1 MLRTVACLL
10 WEIKV
15 TIHEMSTWIG
25 VGRSEIGFVR
35 VLNQDAFAVIDN
47 VGIWAVADGMGGHV
61 GGEVAAQT
69 AIATVQ
75 AGASSTLL
83 ANDHASPSDA
93 LTDLIG
99 RAHEAILNRASSKSK
114 LKGMGTTIV
123 LLAIVSTP
131 VPISYLAHVG
141 DSRAYRFRS
150 GTLTPLTKDHTL
162 IEKYLER
169 GILTTESAKTHPE
182 RHVLTRALGV
192 GLTVKPTVT
201 TFPILSEDLILL
213 CSDGLTK
220 MLEDEDI
227 QTVFAAGE
235 LDPTQVCNRL
245 VTAALDR
252 GGEDNVT
259 VVVISHQ

>member
-1 MLRTVACLL
+1 
-10 WEIKV
+10 
-15 TIHEMSTWIG
+15 MSTWIG
-25 VGRSEIGFVR
+25 AGRSEIGHVR
-35 VLNQDAFAVIDN
+35 TVNQDAFAILDE
-47 VGIWAVADGMGGHV
+47 VGVWAVADGMGGHV

-75 AGASSTLL
+75 AEAGTASNLL
-83 ANDHASPSDA
+83 SSGQASPVDV
-93 LTDLIG
+93 LTDLIS
-99 RAHEAILNRASSKSK
+99 RAHDAILNRAQSKSK

-123 LLAIVSTP
+123 LLAIVAGP
-131 VPISYLAHVG
+131 APIAYLAHVG

-169 GILTTESAKTHPE
+169 GILTAETAKTHPE

-192 GLTVKPTVT
+192 GLTVKPTIT
-201 TFPILSEDLILL
+201 AYPILPEDLILL

-220 MLEDEDI
+220 MLEDEEI
-227 QTVFAAGE
+227 RTLLAAGE
-235 LDPTQVCNRL
+235 LDPTQICHRL
-245 VTAALDR
+245 ITAALDR

-259 VVVISHQ
+259 VVVVAPSSS

>member
-1 MLRTVACLL
+1 
-10 WEIKV
+10 
-15 TIHEMSTWIG
+15 MSTWIG

-35 VLNQDAFAVIDN
+35 ALNQDAFAVLN
-47 VGIWAVADGMGGHV
+47 EVGIWAVADGMGGHA

-75 AGASSTLL
+75 AEAGASSNLL
-83 ANDHASPSDA
+83 ANDHASPADA

-123 LLAIVSTP
+123 LVAIVSTP
-131 VPISYLAHVG
+131 VPIAYLAHVG

-169 GILTTESAKTHPE
+169 GILTTETAKTHPE

-192 GLTVKPTVT
+192 GSAVKPTIT
-201 TFPILSEDLILL
+201 AFPILPEDLVLL

-227 QTVFAAGE
+227 QAVFAAGD

-259 VVVISHQ
+259 VVVVAHRSS

>member
-1 MLRTVACLL
+1 MSIWIGIGLSETGLVRTV
-10 WEIKV
+10 
-15 TIHEMSTWIG
+15 
-25 VGRSEIGFVR
+25 
-35 VLNQDAFAVIDN
+35 NQDAFVVLN
-47 VGIWAVADGMGGHV
+47 EVSVWAVADGMGGHV
-61 GGEVAAQT
+61 GGDVAAQT
-69 AIATVQ
+69 AIATIQ
-75 AGASSTLL
+75 ADAQTTSHLL
-83 ANDHASPSDA
+83 SIGQTSPVDV
-93 LTDLIG
+93 LTDLIS
-99 RAHEAILNRASSKSK
+99 RAHDAILRRAQSKSK

-123 LLAIVSTP
+123 LLAIVSGPAP
-131 VPISYLAHVG
+131 VAYLAHVG

-169 GILTTESAKTHPE
+169 GILTIETAKTHPE

-192 GLTVKPTVT
+192 GSTVEPTVAT
-201 TFPILSEDLILL
+201 LPLLPDDFILL
-213 CSDGLTK
+213 CTDGLTK
-220 MLEDEDI
+220 MLEHEEI

-259 VVVISHQ
+259 VVVIAPHSS

>member
-1 MLRTVACLL
+1 
-10 WEIKV
+10 
-15 TIHEMSTWIG
+15 MSTWVG
-25 VGRSEIGFVR
+25 VGRSEIGLVR
-35 VLNQDAFAVIDN
+35 TLNQDAFAVIDETG
-47 VGIWAVADGMGGHV
+47 VWAVADGMGGHV

-75 AGASSTLL
+75 AEAAASSHLL
-83 ANDHASPSDA
+83 GIGQASPTDV
-93 LTDLIG
+93 LTDLIS
-99 RAHEAILNRASSKSK
+99 RAHDAILNRARSKSK

-123 LLAIVSTP
+123 LLTIVPSP
-131 VPISYLAHVG
+131 APIAYIAHVG

-150 GTLTPLTKDHTL
+150 GTLTLLTKDHTL

-169 GILTTESAKTHPE
+169 GILTAETAKTHPE

-192 GLTVKPTVT
+192 GPTVKPTIT
-201 TFPILSEDLILL
+201 AFSILPEDLVLL

-227 QTVFAAGE
+227 RTVFDAGE

-259 VVVISHQ
+259 VVVVAPRSS

>member
-1 MLRTVACLL
+1 
-10 WEIKV
+10 
-15 TIHEMSTWIG
+15 MSNWSG
-25 VGRSEIGFVR
+25 VGRSEVGLVR
-35 VLNQDAFAVIDN
+35 TLNQDAFAVIN
-47 VGIWAVADGMGGHV
+47 ETGVWAVADGMGGHV
-61 GGEVAAQT
+61 GGEIAAQT

-75 AGASSTLL
+75 AEAAASSHLL
-83 ANDHASPSDA
+83 GNGQASPTDV
-93 LTDLIG
+93 LTDLIS
-99 RAHEAILNRASSKSK
+99 RAHDAILNRARSKSK

-123 LLAIVSTP
+123 LLAIVPGP
-131 VPISYLAHVG
+131 VPVAYIAHVG

-150 GTLTPLTKDHTL
+150 GTLTLLTKDHTL

-169 GILTTESAKTHPE
+169 GILTAETAKTHPE

-192 GLTVKPTVT
+192 GPTVKPTIAA
-201 TFPILSEDLILL
+201 FSILPEDLVLL

-227 QTVFAAGE
+227 RTVFDAGE

-259 VVVISHQ
+259 VVVIAPRSS

>member
-1 MLRTVACLL
+1 MN
-10 WEIKV
+10 
-15 TIHEMSTWIG
+15 TWIG
-25 VGRSEIGFVR
+25 AGRSEVGLVR
-35 VLNQDAFAVIDN
+35 ALNQDAFAVIN
-47 VGIWAVADGMGGHV
+47 EVGVWAVADGMGGHV

-75 AGASSTLL
+75 AEAAASSRLL
-83 ANDHASPSDA
+83 RNGQTSPTDV
-93 LTDLIG
+93 LTDLLS
-99 RAHEAILNRASSKSK
+99 RAHDAILNRARSKSK

-123 LLAIVSTP
+123 LLTIVP
-131 VPISYLAHVG
+131 GPGPIAYIAHAG

-150 GTLTPLTKDHTL
+150 GTLTLLTKDHTL

-169 GILTTESAKTHPE
+169 GILTAESAKTHPE

-192 GLTVKPTVT
+192 GVTVKPTVT
-201 TFPILSEDLILL
+201 AFPLLPEDLVLL

-227 QTVFAAGE
+227 RTMFAAGE
-235 LDPTQVCNRL
+235 LDPAQVCNRL

-259 VVVISHQ
+259 VVVVAPRSS

>member
-1 MLRTVACLL
+1 
-10 WEIKV
+10 
-15 TIHEMSTWIG
+15 MSTWIG
-25 VGRSEIGFVR
+25 VGQSEIGHVR
-35 VLNQDAFAVIDN
+35 TVNQDAFTVLDE
-47 VGIWAVADGMGGHV
+47 VGVWAVADGMGGHV

-75 AGASSTLL
+75 AETSTASNLL
-83 ANDHASPSDA
+83 SSGQASPVDV
-93 LTDLIG
+93 LTGLIG
-99 RAHEAILNRASSKSK
+99 QAHDAILNQARSKSK

-123 LLAIVSTP
+123 LLAIVSGP
-131 VPISYLAHVG
+131 APIAYLAHVG

-169 GILTTESAKTHPE
+169 GILTVETAKTHPE

-192 GLTVKPTVT
+192 GSTVQPTVT
-201 TFPILSEDLILL
+201 AFPLLPEDLVLL

-220 MLEDEDI
+220 MLEDEEI
-227 QTVFAAGE
+227 RTVFAAGA

-259 VVVISHQ
+259 VVVVAPRSS

>member
-1 MLRTVACLL
+1 
-10 WEIKV
+10 
-15 TIHEMSTWIG
+15 MSTWSG
-25 VGRSEIGFVR
+25 VGRSDIGLVR
-35 VLNQDAFAVIDN
+35 TLNQDTFAVIDD
-47 VGIWAVADGMGGHV
+47 VGVWAVADGMGGHV

-69 AIATVQ
+69 AITTVQ
-75 AGASSTLL
+75 TEARASINRLYHTDTPPV
-83 ANDHASPSDA
+83 NV
-93 LTDLIG
+93 LTDLIS
-99 RAHEAILNRASSKSK
+99 RAHNAILDRARSKSK

-123 LLAIVSTP
+123 LLAIVSDPAP
-131 VPISYLAHVG
+131 VAYLAHVG

-150 GTLTPLTKDHTL
+150 GTLTPMTKDHSL

-169 GILTTESAKTHPE
+169 GILTPETAKTHPE
-182 RHVLTRALGV
+182 RHVLTRALGI
-192 GLTVKPTVT
+192 GSTVQPTIT
-201 TFPILSEDLILL
+201 AFPILPDDLVLL

-235 LDPTQVCNRL
+235 RAPIQLCNRL

-259 VVVISHQ
+259 VVVVAHRPS

>member
-1 MLRTVACLL
+1 
-10 WEIKV
+10 
-15 TIHEMSTWIG
+15 MSSWIG
-25 VGRSEIGFVR
+25 VGRSEIGLVR
-35 VLNQDAFAVIDN
+35 TLNQDAFAVLDE

-75 AGASSTLL
+75 AEAGASSNLL
-83 ANDHASPSDA
+83 YNDQASSVDV
-93 LTDLIG
+93 LTDLIS
-99 RAHEAILNRASSKSK
+99 RAHEAILNRARSKSK

-123 LLAIVSTP
+123 LLAIVSSP
-131 VPISYLAHVG
+131 APIAYLAHVG

-169 GILTTESAKTHPE
+169 GILTAETAKTHPE

-192 GLTVKPTVT
+192 GSTVKPTVT
-201 TFPILSEDLILL
+201 AFPILPEDLVLL

-227 QTVFAAGE
+227 RTVFAAGE

-259 VVVISHQ
+259 VVVVAHRSS